1 MSRFSNILAVA
12 AVAAA
17 PALPFAVSAQNVL
30 IENATIHS
38 LGDAGTV
45 ENAGVLIKNG
55 RVAQIGEGL
64 AAPRGGKTIDAK
76 GKVVTPG
83 IFDPLSALGLVE
95 VSLIGG
101 TADDAVADE
110 TLSAAFDVAPA
121 INPRSTLIPIS
132 RIEGVTRALVAPSSP
147 SAWLSTPPG
156 HVIAGQAAVINLGKP
171 ATAIDKT
178 KVAMFVTLGEHGA
191 DFGGGSRG
199 GAIAKLRTAL
209 DESKAWNAM
218 PQPFKDS
225 NAGHYSIER
234 PAREALSPVMGGSMP
249 VVARVHRASDIRA
262 TLDLAN
268 EYGLKLIIAGGDE
281 AWMLADELANAKVPV
296 ILDPTSNLPA
306 NFERLAAR
314 ADAAAILHSAGVLI
328 AFSNEDSHNARNLK
342 QLAGNAVAHGLPWD
356 AALAAITRNP
366 AKMFG
371 LDAALGTLMPGYAG
385 DAVVWSGDPLEVTSF
400 ADAVVIAGEVIPMVS
415 RQTLLRDR
423 YIKDGPLPR
432 AYK

>member
-1 MSRFSNILAVA
+1 MSRFNQIIATTALAVA
-12 AVAAA
+12 PAVG
-17 PALPFAVSAQNVL
+17 AQSVL
-30 IENATIHS
+30 IENATVHS

-45 ENAGVLIKNG
+45 ENAAVLIKDG

-64 AAPRGGKTIDAK
+64 AAPRGGTTIDAK

-101 TADDAVADE
+101 TADDAVEDT

-171 ATAIDKT
+171 TTAIDKRQ
-178 KVAMFVTLGEHGA
+178 VAMFVTLGEHGA

-199 GAIAKLRTAL
+199 GTIAKLRAAL
-209 DESKAWNAM
+209 DDAKAWNALSDAD
-218 PQPFKDS
+218 QVGNK
-225 NAGHYSIER
+225 GHYSIKR
-234 PAREALSPVMGGSMP
+234 PAREALAPVLAGNMP

-262 TLDLAN
+262 ALAVAKD
-268 EYGLKLIIAGGDE
+268 YGLKLVVAGGDE
-281 AWMLADELANAKVPV
+281 AWMLADELANANVPV

-306 NFERLAAR
+306 NFERLGAR

-366 AKMFG
+366 AKIFG
-371 LDAALGTLMPGYAG
+371 LDTHLGTLMPGYAG

-400 ADAVVIAGEVIPMVS
+400 ADAVVINGAVIPMVS

-423 YIKDGPLPR
+423 YTKDGEWPR

>member
-1 MSRFSNILAVA
+1 MSRFNNILAA
-12 AVAAA
+12 AALAAA
-17 PALPFAVSAQNVL
+17 PMVGAQNVL
-30 IENATIHS
+30 IENATVHS
-38 LGDAGTV
+38 LGDAGVV
-45 ENAGVLIKNG
+45 ENASVLIKNG
-55 RVAQIGEGL
+55 RVAQIGDGL
-64 AAPRGGKTIDAK
+64 AAPRGGETIDAK

-95 VSLIGG
+95 VLLIGS
-101 TADDAVADE
+101 TADDAVADT

-171 ATAIDKT
+171 ETAIDKT
-178 KVAMFVTLGEHGA
+178 RVAMFVTLGEHGA

-199 GAIAKLRTAL
+199 GAIAVLRAAL
-209 DESKAWNAM
+209 DDAKAWNAL
-218 PQPFKDS
+218 PDADKVG
-225 NAGHYSIER
+225 NTGHYSINR
-234 PAREALSPVMGGSMP
+234 PAREALAPVLDGSMP

-262 TLDLAN
+262 ALALASY
-268 EYGLKLIIAGGDE
+268 YGFRLIIAGGDE

-328 AFSNEDSHNARNLK
+328 AFSDEDSHNARNLK
-342 QLAGNAVAHGLPWD
+342 QLAGNAVANGLPWD

-366 AKMFG
+366 AKIFG

>member
-1 MSRFSNILAVA
+1 MSRFNQIIAVA
-12 AVAAA
+12 SLAAA
-17 PALPFAVSAQNVL
+17 PMVNAQNVL
-30 IENATIHS
+30 IENATVHS

-45 ENAGVLIKNG
+45 ENAAVLIKNG
-55 RVAQIGEGL
+55 RVAQIGKGL

-95 VSLIGG
+95 VSLIGS
-101 TADDAVADE
+101 TNDAAAESE

-156 HVIAGQAAVINLGKP
+156 HAIAGQAAVMNLGKP

-178 KVAMFVTLGEHGA
+178 KVAMFITLGEHGA
-191 DFGGGSRG
+191 DFGGSSRAG
-199 GAIAKLRTAL
+199 TIATLRAAF
-209 DESKAWNAM
+209 DEAKAWNAM
-218 PQPFKDS
+218 PPTFKAG

-234 PAREALSPVMGGSMP
+234 PAREALVPVLDGSMP

-262 TLDLAN
+262 ALALAKD
-268 EYGLKLIIAGGDE
+268 YGLKLIVAGGDE

-328 AFSNEDSHNARNLK
+328 AFSNEDTHQARNLK

-366 AKMFG
+366 AKIFG
-371 LDAALGTLMPGYAG
+371 MDATLGTLMPGYAG

-423 YIKDGPLPR
+423 YIKDGEWPR

>member
-1 MSRFSNILAVA
+1 MSRFNQIIASATL
-12 AVAAA
+12 
-17 PALPFAVSAQNVL
+17 ALPFAVGAQNVL

-45 ENAGVLIKNG
+45 EDAGVLIKNG
-55 RVAQIGEGL
+55 RVAQIGAGL
-64 AAPRGGKTIDAK
+64 AAPRGGQTIDAK

-101 TADDAVADE
+101 TADDAVEDT

-132 RIEGVTRALVAPSSP
+132 RIEGITRALVAPSSP

-209 DESKAWNAM
+209 DEAKSWNAM

-225 NAGHYSIER
+225 NSGHYSIER
-234 PAREALSPVMGGSMP
+234 PAREALAPVLDGTMP

-262 TLDLAN
+262 TLALAN
-268 EYGLKLIIAGGDE
+268 EYGLKLVIAGGDE
-281 AWMLADELANAKVPV
+281 AWMLADELANAAVPV

-328 AFSNEDSHNARNLK
+328 AFSDEDSHNARNLK

-366 AKMFG
+366 AKIFG